1 MIGSDRERTGWIH
14 FVILVQILDKCSL
27 LNRSVTSM
35 KPVSR
40 IFAGRLCDQ
49 ITIHT
54 EDRQVSVD

>member
-14 FVILVQILDKCSL
+14 FVILVQILECGL
-27 LNRSVTSM
+27 LIRSVTSM

-40 IFAGRLCDQ
+40 IFAGRLRDQ
-49 ITIHT
+49 LTIHT